1 MWQGK
6 QHVLCGFRAALGT
19 TYVSS
24 VLVLGAEA
32 DAAHAATMAVLAG
45 VSANWRRFALADAL
59 IAASL
64 AAAGLAC
71 AADAPASD
79 PAAGRLLAP
88 RDRWARRL
96 ASRLAP
102 GARLRPGRV

>member
-1 MWQGK
+1 MCRIPGEGVSLYAAGK
-6 QHVLCGFRAALGT
+6 AARALRVPRRPGNH
-19 TYVSS
+19 
-24 VLVLGAEA
+24 LHP
-32 DAAHAATMAVLAG
+32 HAATMAVLAG
-45 VSANWRRFALADAL
+45 VSANWRRYALADAL

-79 PAAGRLLAP
+79 PAAGRLLAL
-88 RDRWARRL
+88 RDRWARWL
-96 ASRLAP
+96 AARLAP